1 MTATQQH
8 MIDAYRALQHGTPPP
23 PPPGRASLRTGEG
36 GDRSGGRR
44 STPAGRSPKGTGG
57 R

>member
-23 PPPGRASLRTGEG
+23 PPPGRASLRTR
-36 GDRSGGRR
+36 RSESDR
-44 STPAGRSPKGTGG
+44 STPGGRSPKGTGG